1 MSEQTD
7 HSTTGGVTGDTLYEA
22 QFDPGYAKYGRL
34 LVSLIAFVTIVGI
47 PFIPFILLFSYWYF
61 PAYFRRV
68 SARLTTQTVEVRKG
82 VFFRT
87 EATIP
92 LNRITD
98 VRLHDG
104 PLMRHCNI
112 RGLKVETAGS
122 SGADSGSEGDL
133 IGIIGADEMRDAIL
147 LQRQRVLN
155 AERTEESPRAAV
167 AADTDVLT
175 EIRDILARMEA
186 KWPPS

>member
-7 HSTTGGVTGDTLYEA
+7 RSTAGGVTGDTLYEA
-22 QFDPGYAKYGRL
+22 QFDQGYAKYGRL
-34 LVSLIAFVTIVGI
+34 FVTLIAFVTIVGI
-47 PFIPFILLFSYWYF
+47 PVIPFLLLFSLWYF
-61 PAYFRRV
+61 PAYFRRI
-68 SARLTTQTVEVRKG
+68 SARLTTQAVEIRKG

-104 PLMRHCNI
+104 PLMRYCNI
-112 RGLKVETAGS
+112 RGLKIETAGG
-122 SGADSGSEGDL
+122 SGTDSGSEGDL
-133 IGIIGADEMRDAIL
+133 IGVIGAEEMRDAIL
-147 LQRQRVLN
+147 LQRQRVLD
-155 AERTEESPRAAV
+155 ADRSEESPRTAS
-167 AADTDVLT
+167 ADAYVLT
-175 EIRDILARMEA
+175 EIRDILARMES